1 MSLWQNG
8 DAPVFDTGQCRFKS
22 CRGLRK
28 GRYMDEEKN
37 QPTALG
43 SGLCVTPKPKTGKTF
58 GDVEKPKLVKILN
71 YGHPKLREVAN
82 EVTEL
87 SPFDDILI
95 DDMMKAVASFPALG
109 IAATQLGRNVRII
122 IVNTIAEIIP
132 IINPKIVEFS
142 QEESSIAEGCM
153 SILGATEDVERSDR
167 VVVEGLDADMR
178 EVRYEWSGM
187 IAHIAQH
194 EIDHLDGVMMV
205 DHLREYKRNKMLKK
219 HRKFIRDKRMP
230 VHSYQIALK

>member
-1 MSLWQNG
+1 MDN
-8 DAPVFDTGQCRFKS
+8 APVFETGFTAGS
-22 CRGLRK
+22 NPVDGSERGD
-28 GRYMDEEKN
+28 MTDE
-37 QPTALG
+37 
-43 SGLCVTPKPKTGKTF
+43 GKKIEE
-58 GDVEKPKLVKILN
+58 VVKPKLVKILN
-71 YGHPKLREVAN
+71 YGHSKLREVAE

-87 SPFDDILI
+87 SASDDILI
-95 DDMMKAVASFPALG
+95 DDMMRAVVSFPALG
-109 IAATQLGRNVRII
+109 LAATQLGRNKRII
-122 IVNTIAEIIP
+122 IVNTIAEILP

-153 SILGATEDVERSDR
+153 SIMGATENVERSDR
-167 VVVEGLDADMR
+167 VVVEGFDADMR

-187 IAHIAQH
+187 IAHVAQH

-219 HRKFIRDKRMP
+219 HRKFIRDKKIP